1 MKSRLVNV
9 KEKNT
14 NDVLRITQDIAT
26 LLTSKQII
34 HPQYP
39 DGIWAFISKGALK
52 SKINQN
58 IKKAK
63 TVNYIQKRLSSQNYQ
78 DDNQTMIRFVVS
90 TGKVDG
96 WRKSFGL
103 LTQN

>member
-9 KEKNT
+9 KERNT
-14 NDVLRITQDIAT
+14 NDVLRITQDIAI
-26 LLTSKQII
+26 LLTSNSII
-34 HPQYP
+34 HPNYP

-58 IKKAK
+58 TKKAK
-63 TVNYIQKRLSSQNYQ
+63 TVNYINKRLSSQNYQ
-78 DDNQTMIRFVVS
+78 DDNQTMIRFIVS
-90 TGKVDG
+90 SGKVDG

-103 LTQN
+103 LNQN

>member
-1 MKSRLVNV
+1 MKFRLVNV

-14 NDVLRITQDIAT
+14 NDVLRLTLDVAK
-26 LLTSKQII
+26 LLTTNSIV
-34 HPQYP
+34 HPNYP

-63 TVNYIQKRLSSQNYQ
+63 TVNYIQKRVSSQNYQ
-78 DDNQTMIRFVVS
+78 DDAQTMIRFVVS
-90 TGKVDG
+90 SGKVDG